1 MARRVF
7 IFRIRTNQHDRA
19 EADNKGQNIEVAHK
33 PGGVEHAL
41 TCFAGIADCKE
52 AHQNV
57 RQARRTKHQSQT
69 QRERGDRI
77 FHQPARLHDVDTF
90 RVYRHRFTEQIVEA
104 KADVFHH
111 HKGHKAGTE
120 QQQHGFD
127 NLYPSGR
134 QHAAEQDVHHHQHAD
149 QHHRNVIVKAKQ
161 QLDQF
166 TCAHHLGDKVK
177 RHHHQRTTGRK
188 NTNRPLFQTVRGHI
202 GKGVAP
208 QVTQTFGN
216 QEQND
221 RPAHQEAQR
230 VN

>member
-1 MARRVF
+1 M
-7 IFRIRTNQHDRA
+7 
-19 EADNKGQNIEVAHK
+19 
-33 PGGVEHAL
+33 
-41 TCFAGIADCKE
+41 
-52 AHQNV
+52 
-57 RQARRTKHQSQT
+57 
-69 QRERGDRI
+69 
-77 FHQPARLHDVDTF
+77 
-90 RVYRHRFTEQIVEA
+90 YRHRFAEQIVEA

-120 QQQHGFD
+120 QQQHGFN
-127 NLYPSGR
+127 NLYPGGR

-149 QHHRNVIVKAKQ
+149 QHYRNVIVKAKQ

-202 GKGVAP
+202 GKGVATE
-208 QVTQTFGN
+208 VTQTFGN

-230 VN
+230 IN

>member
-7 IFRIRTNQHDRA
+7 IFRICTNQHDRA
-19 EADNKGQNIEVAHK
+19 KADNKGQDIEVAHK

-41 TCFAGIADCKE
+41 TRFAGIADRKE

-57 RQARRTKHQSQT
+57 RQASRTKHQSEP
-69 QRERGDRI
+69 QRERGDGI

-90 RVYRHRFTEQIVEA
+90 RVYRHRFAEQIVEA

-120 QQQHGFD
+120 QQQHSFD
-127 NLYPSGR
+127 NLYPGGR
-134 QHAAEQDVHHHQHAD
+134 QHAAEQDVHHHQYAD

-166 TCAHHLGDKVK
+166 TCAYHLSDKVK
-177 RHHHQRTTGRK
+177 CHDHQRTTGRK
-188 NTNRPLFQTVRGHI
+188 NTDWPLFQAVRGYI
-202 GKGVAP
+202 GKGVATK
-208 QVTQTFGN
+208 VTQTFGN
-216 QEQND
+216 QEQYY